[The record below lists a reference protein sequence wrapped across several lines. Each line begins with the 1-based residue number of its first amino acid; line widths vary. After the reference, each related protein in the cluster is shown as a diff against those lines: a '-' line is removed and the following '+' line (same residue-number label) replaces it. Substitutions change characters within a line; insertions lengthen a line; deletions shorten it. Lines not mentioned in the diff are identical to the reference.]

1 LGNYSALNKI
11 PTWTIKNLFLDIE
24 RNQMKRAFTLTE
36 LLVAIM
42 LSIITVIC
50 LGCAIVAGYIAVHLI
65 AKI

>member
-1 LGNYSALNKI
+1 
-11 PTWTIKNLFLDIE
+11 
-24 RNQMKRAFTLTE
+24 MKRAFTLTE